1 MISALAQKL
10 SQEKF
15 SEVIADR
22 EMQFVK
28 KVTNSIKETLYIM
41 HEIE

>member
-1 MISALAQKL
+1 MTSALAQKL
-10 SQEKF
+10 VQEKF

-28 KVTNSIKETLYIM
+28 KVTNSVKETLYIM
-41 HEIE
+41 HEIA